1 MWHEPNVFKVS
12 EIIEF
17 KKRGLLL
24 VNEEYQRGCVW
35 SLRQEKLLIDSIL
48 REYPIPKFYF
58 HFRSSEFN

>member
-35 SLRQEKLLIDSIL
+35 SLRQEKLLIDSVL